1 MTDASPSLA
10 AMRLELQRPET
21 ALAGARFLTVG
32 LVGLGVDASVYL
44 ACSRA
49 GLPDPIARAIS
60 LLAATGVTWLLNR
73 TFTFGASPRSAL
85 AESLRYALVA
95 LGAQG
100 FNYLLFLGLRAAV
113 PQAPALYCLATSA
126 ACAAV
131 LSFLGQRF
139 YTFGALCPSGLRRR
153 PADA

>member
-1 MTDASPSLA
+1 VSPSFA

-21 ALAGARFLTVG
+21 AFAGARFLMVG
-32 LVGLGVDASVYL
+32 LVGLLTDATVYTV
-44 ACSRA
+44 CSQA
-49 GLPDPIARAIS
+49 GLPDAAARAIS
-60 LLAATGVTWLLNR
+60 LAAATAVTWLLNR
-73 TFTFGASPRSAL
+73 AFTFGASPRSAL

-113 PQAPALYCLATSA
+113 PPAPALYCLATSA

-139 YTFGALCPSGLRRR
+139 YTFGDALFGSALRRR